1 MDKQKQIRNISFIGS
16 GNVASHLALAF
27 IKEGLNIAEVY
38 SPTVAHAKQFA
49 QQVDC
54 DVVNGPNS
62 LNPNVDLILVS
73 VPDSIIREAFE
84 GLQKSEGIIAHTS
97 GFSSIEVL
105 SSAKHFG
112 VFYPLQT
119 FTKNKEI
126 DLSDVPFCIEGNN
139 QEIEALLK
147 ELAGK
152 LSKDVQYINSE
163 DRRYLHLAAVMVNN
177 FTNHLYHIAGDILKE
192 KGISLDL
199 LLPLIRETANKI
211 KTLGPEQAQTG
222 PAKRN
227 DTSTI
232 SEHEKMLSNLP
243 EYRELYHL
251 ISMQIRNKYHG

>member
-1 MDKQKQIRNISFIGS
+1 M
-16 GNVASHLALAF
+16 
-27 IKEGLNIAEVY
+27 
-38 SPTVAHAKQFA
+38 
-49 QQVDC
+49 
-54 DVVNGPNS
+54 
-62 LNPNVDLILVS
+62 NPNVDLILIS
-73 VPDSIIREAFE
+73 VPDAEIGEAFE
-84 GLQKSEGIIAHTS
+84 GLQKSEGIVAHTS
-97 GFSSIEVL
+97 GFGSIEVL

-139 QEIEALLK
+139 QETETQLK

-152 LSKDVQYINSE
+152 LSKNIQCINSE

-177 FTNHLYHIAGDILKE
+177 FTNHIYHIAGDILKE
-192 KGISLDL
+192 KGINFDL

-211 KTLGPEQAQTG
+211 KTLDPDQAQTG

-232 SEHEKMLSNLP
+232 LEHEKMLSNLP
-243 EYRELYHL
+243 EYREVYRLM
-251 ISMQIRNKYHG
+251 SAQIKKKYHG